1 MKKLFLLSFIASM
14 CMVTSCINDE
24 DNNASASGTYYAEID
39 SIRFT
44 DENDT
49 IYTNYITKALQKDQ
63 VMYYAFSE
71 SSKVNISSIE
81 AAQYLCD
88 EYAVAEITKRAE
100 AVTLNSLKESMYA
113 IYGSKELNQ
122 YATYSDIPLEPLT
135 IYYSLYSSNSYDGYS
150 FTNIYHSN
158 IDVK

>member
-63 VMYYAFSE
+63 VMYYAFFRVKQGQHLKHRSCPVPLRRICRGRNHKTRRSRDTQFAKRINVRHLRFE
-71 SSKVNISSIE
+71 
-81 AAQYLCD
+81 
-88 EYAVAEITKRAE
+88 RAE
-100 AVTLNSLKESMYA
+100 SVRHIQRHTARAFNHIL
-113 IYGSKELNQ
+113 
-122 YATYSDIPLEPLT
+122 
-135 IYYSLYSSNSYDGYS
+135 
-150 FTNIYHSN
+150 
-158 IDVK
+158 